1 MKSLYLET
9 FKTQTENIHPGLSV
23 DCVIIS
29 FHEQKMKILLNKYKL
44 SKLWM
49 LPGGLVHKEEDVD
62 EAVQRVLLQ
71 RTGLT
76 NIKLR
81 QFYLFGKKDRCN
93 IDNNRDLLES
103 YGVSPDDIPNL
114 MSRYA
119 TLGYFAFVRYDQVSL
134 SEDDTDLSMWFDID
148 KIPKL
153 SHDHNEI
160 INRAIKHIRLLI
172 DVIPIGYELLPEE
185 FTIVELR
192 KIYEGILGEELD
204 KRNFRKR
211 MLTSELIV
219 SLDKKRETDPY
230 PQPNLYSFN
239 MKRIEELLDL

>member
-1 MKSLYLET
+1 MESLYLET
-9 FKTQTENIHPGLSV
+9 FKAQTENIHPGLSV

-44 SKLWM
+44 NRLWM
-49 LPGGLVHKEEDVD
+49 LPGGLIHNDEDVD
-62 EAVQRVLLQ
+62 EAVKRVLFQ
-71 RTGLT
+71 RTGLV
-76 NIKLR
+76 NVKLR
-81 QFYLFGKKDRCN
+81 QFYLFGKKDRIN
-93 IDNNRDLLES
+93 IENNRELLES
-103 YGVSPDDIPNL
+103 YGVSPEDIPSS
-114 MSRYA
+114 MSRFV

-134 SEDDTDLSMWFDID
+134 SGDDIEMSIWFDID

-153 SHDHNEI
+153 NHDHNEI
-160 INRAIKHIRLLI
+160 ISRAIKYIRLLI
-172 DVIPIGYELLPEE
+172 DVIPVGYELLPEE

-230 PQPNLYSFN
+230 PQPNLYTFN
-239 MKRIEELLDL
+239 IKRIKGLSHL